1 MYLIMDEGWTLEED
15 ESSIGMLYK
24 AEKYGYK

>member
-1 MYLIMDEGWTLEED
+1 MDEGWTLEED